1 MYEIGMALK
10 NIKKNFFLYIL
21 LTLEITIAAAFII
34 SSINAEKSATARK
47 IILNEQFG
55 KNSIVV
61 RHYSLSEKTLSQFP
75 FYLEDL
81 NFIRKKISNKVSM
94 NFIYNTSIFNKDDII
109 DFPIVY
115 TSNLELKKG
124 KAVVGKG
131 IIGKLDLEGGVFD
144 DDILKIKDKKLYYNK
159 YSFDIVEN
167 DDTINQKHLTMDL
180 GIEDIDLEK
189 SVILPLELLDVTKS
203 NLGNIVIDSPTAK
216 DIKDILQYL
225 QKNHS
230 GQFTYKYYN
239 LVNSFEKTVK
249 DFNTELYF
257 LKQVAYIMILQLI
270 FGFSGIIMLFIK
282 NNERSIAVKIAVGAS
297 RFQIIF
303 ELFFEIL
310 FFCIL
315 GLVLGSLLGS
325 FITYNLGIT
334 TNVIKYSYYIDAYTL
349 AFLAVLAT
357 SITSIIPICFKI
369 YKLSPYLILNDN

>member
-21 LTLEITIAAAFII
+21 LTLEITIATAFII
-34 SSINAEKSATARK
+34 SSINAEKSATGRK

-75 FYLEDL
+75 FYLKDL

-144 DDILKIKDKKLYYNK
+144 DDILKIKDNKLYYNK

-167 DDTINQKHLTMDL
+167 DDAINQKYLTMDL

-357 SITSIIPICFKI
+357 SITSIMPICFKI